1 MVIHRSGAIYAS
13 PALRVQLG
21 FRDKYAIEFA
31 ISHGRKLAELKA
43 VCATF
48 SVRIGFL
55 ITTS

>member
-1 MVIHRSGAIYAS
+1 MIVHRSGAIYAS
-13 PALRVQLG
+13 PASRAQLG

-31 ISHGRKLAELKA
+31 ISHGRKLAELKT

-48 SVRIGFL
+48 PVRIGFL